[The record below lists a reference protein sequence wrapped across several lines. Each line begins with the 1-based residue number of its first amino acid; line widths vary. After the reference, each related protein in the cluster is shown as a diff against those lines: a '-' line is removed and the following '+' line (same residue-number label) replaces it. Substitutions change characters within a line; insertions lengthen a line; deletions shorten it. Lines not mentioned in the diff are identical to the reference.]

1 MSRIR
6 WIALAVLIL
15 TGMVVA
21 RSLTTRHPKIID
33 YSTVRLDRSPYLGDV
48 LEPIAMVQGVSW
60 DDNSQ
65 GLVFRDA
72 KHIEKSVCLLFLEA
86 EDDPQ
91 QRNLLLGSSIPQ
103 PRYGKRVPVGGSEE
117 QAFLGL
123 LERWYRSD
131 PDARTIDRRITEKTT
146 EPFSDMG
153 KADEYYGKV
162 IAVRILTILR
172 RRKLS
177 VFPTFDCWPGQIEA
191 GRRGGLEHVT

>member
-1 MSRIR
+1 MKRIR
-6 WIALAVLIL
+6 WVALGTIIL

-21 RSLTTRHPKIID
+21 RSLTTRHTKTID
-33 YSTVRLDRSPYLGDV
+33 YSTVPLDRSPYLRDV

-72 KHIEKSVCLLFLEA
+72 KHTEKSVCLLFLEE

-91 QRNLLLGSSIPQ
+91 QRNLLLGSSVPQ
-103 PRYGKRVPVGGSEE
+103 PRYGKRVPVAGSEE

-131 PDARTIDRRITEKTT
+131 PEAREIDRRITEKTT
-146 EPFSDMG
+146 EPFSDTG
-153 KADEYYGKV
+153 KTDGYYGKV

-172 RRKLS
+172 RRN
-177 VFPTFDCWPGQIEA
+177 
-191 GRRGGLEHVT
+191 